1 MKFTIKEWLLIQ
13 KGMIEMLTNDAF
25 RDVLDDEERETVRGI
40 FDKIQ
45 SAEIC

>member
-25 RDVLDDEERETVRGI
+25 RDVLDDEERKTILSI

-45 SAEIC
+45 STEIG

>member
-13 KGMIEMLTNDAF
+13 KGMIEMLSNDAF
-25 RDVLDDEERETVRGI
+25 RDVLDDEERETARNI

-45 SAEIC
+45 SAEI